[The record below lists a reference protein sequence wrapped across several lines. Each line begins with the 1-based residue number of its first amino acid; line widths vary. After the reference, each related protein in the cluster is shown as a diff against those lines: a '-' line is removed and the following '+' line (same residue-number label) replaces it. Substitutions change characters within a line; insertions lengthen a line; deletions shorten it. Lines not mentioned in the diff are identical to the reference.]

1 MSVCVHICTP
11 KSLSWVGFPRN
22 RDCNRGLNAC
32 ALLKECSS
40 GETCQE
46 GGRRLGRESEARMAS
61 RVVSPCLLPWG
72 NSRKHTWLHRVVA
85 STEASGWPV
94 VFHIRQ
100 SWLQAAQEQGPGHL
114 PSEAAPFSQG
124 QFSKEGSSGET

>member
-1 MSVCVHICTP
+1 MCIYVHP

-46 GGRRLGRESEARMAS
+46 GGQEAGEGESEARMAS
-61 RVVSPCLLPWG
+61 RVV
-72 NSRKHTWLHRVVA
+72 
-85 STEASGWPV
+85 
-94 VFHIRQ
+94 
-100 SWLQAAQEQGPGHL
+100 
-114 PSEAAPFSQG
+114 
-124 QFSKEGSSGET
+124 